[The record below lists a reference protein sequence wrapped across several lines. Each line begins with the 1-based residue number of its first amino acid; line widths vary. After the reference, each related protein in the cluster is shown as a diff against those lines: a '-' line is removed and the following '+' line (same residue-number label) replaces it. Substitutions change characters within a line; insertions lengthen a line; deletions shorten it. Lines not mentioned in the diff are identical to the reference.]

1 MLQNDDED
9 DSPPIR
15 FEAISTKNE
24 ENIPDF
30 RVL

>member
-15 FEAISTKNE
+15 FEVKSTKNE
-24 ENIPDF
+24 ETIPDF